1 MSLAVPEILQTYWA
15 IPVGTIFFLAPGYLL
30 GVTSGFFDFN
40 NRSGREQALWSVAMS
55 TPTSLVL
62 AELLGRTIGTR
73 WTLGCFLL
81 IAFAAAAVF
90 LSRRRRPVT
99 SSRPLRNRNF
109 IAVLSIVIALTIV
122 LPLETADIQI
132 GHRLFQSTV
141 MYDWAV
147 RVPLVRAALEGGV
160 PPVNPLSALT
170 GHASPLHYY
179 YFWYVLVAQLC
190 RSAHVAPRAGLMA
203 STVWAA
209 FDFLAVL
216 FLCLKYFVG
225 IRERLQASCLT
236 AMLAGCVM
244 GLDLIPAL
252 IMLVLPGVGLNIEM
266 EWWHPDRSPSWLS
279 TFLYAPHHIA
289 GIACCMLGFLA
300 VVATTADSLATD
312 GLAKRKNFWLLHSL
326 VAGLCFAAA
335 AGTSTFMTLTFAI
348 VCLLWAIGAVVKR
361 EWTTLATL
369 ALSAVIAYGLTHSF
383 LHEMGSGGPSGH
395 ALTKF
400 ALRNSEFVALTLA
413 KHHIEQR
420 HLLLNYA
427 IRAPAILLLT
437 FAEFGFF
444 TFVFFHQFRR
454 DFFQSRAL
462 SRYAQALWT
471 VFCGAGVVAFFVSSG
486 VDGPNDLGM
495 HAGMILKFVL
505 LLWATPWLDE
515 LYRRRSEFRGLSSA
529 NKLLVATAA
538 ATFAIGL
545 GGSLYQAILERT
557 LFAAQ
562 ETGILHKKMDTY
574 PVAGLSY
581 KLYDMRDAYRQ
592 AARLLPAQSIL
603 QFNPESPLQPALGL
617 YATRQL
623 AASDL
628 KCGTPFGG
636 DEALC
641 YQLYPLLRAVF
652 GQDNKDQSAM
662 QSAPATVNIA
672 DLDALCRKLSI
683 SAAIATSSDPVW
695 TDGQSW
701 VWQREP
707 LYANRSVR
715 LIQCGIAAR

>member
-1 MSLAVPEILQTYWA
+1 MNFTAPEIFQTYWA
-15 IPVGTIFFLAPGYLL
+15 IAAGAIFFMAPGYLL
-30 GVTSGFFDFN
+30 GVASGFFDFN
-40 NRSGREQALWSVAMS
+40 NRSGREQTLWSVALS

-62 AELLGRTIGTR
+62 AEFLGRTIGIS

-81 IAFAAAAVF
+81 IALAAAAGF
-90 LSRRRRPVT
+90 LSRRRLVA
-99 SSRPLRNRNF
+99 SSHPLHNRSF
-109 IAVLSIVIALTIV
+109 AVAVGIAVALAIV
-122 LPLETADIQI
+122 LPLETTDIQI

-147 RVPLVRAALEGGV
+147 RVPVVRAAIEGV

-190 RSAHVAPRAGLMA
+190 RAAHVDARAGLAA

-300 VVATTADSLATD
+300 IASTADGPATD
-312 GLAKRKNFWLLHSL
+312 SPAKRRNIWLLHSL
-326 VAGLCFAAA
+326 IAGFCFGAA
-335 AGTSTFMTLTFAI
+335 AGTSTFVTLVFAI
-348 VCLLWAIGAVVKR
+348 VCLLWAIRAVVKQ
-361 EWTTLATL
+361 EWITLATL
-369 ALSAVIAYGLTHSF
+369 ALSAVIAYIPTRSF
-383 LHEMGSGGPSGH
+383 LHEMGTGGPAGH

-400 ALRNSEFVALTLA
+400 ALRNSEFVALTLS
-413 KHHIEQR
+413 KHHIAQH

-427 IRAPAILLLT
+427 IRTPAILLLT

-444 TFVFFHQFRR
+444 TFVFFHQLRR
-454 DFFQSRAL
+454 DFFRHRAL
-462 SRYAQALWT
+462 SRYAQAMWT
-471 VFCGAGVVAFFVSSG
+471 IFCGAGIVAFFVSSG

-495 HAGMILKFVL
+495 HAGMILKLVL

-515 LYRRRSEFRGLSSA
+515 LYRRRSEFRDLSSE
-529 NKLLVATAA
+529 NKILVAVAA

-562 ETGILHKKMDTY
+562 EIGILHKKMDTY
-574 PVAGLSY
+574 PVTGLSY
-581 KLYDMRDAYRQ
+581 KLYDVRDAYQQ

-636 DEALC
+636 DETLC
-641 YQLYPLLRAVF
+641 HQIYPSLRAVF
-652 GQDNKDQSAM
+652 GRDDETKSTTQ
-662 QSAPATVNIA
+662 PARSTVNLT
-672 DLDALCRKLSI
+672 DLDALCRNLSI

-695 TDGQSW
+695 SDEQSW
-701 VWQREP
+701 VWKRSP

-715 LIQCGIAAR
+715 FIPCGTAAR